1 MNGRSCTTSTT
12 LFVEYRLFIYLTR
25 ANSIEMNT
33 LKNGVAFESV
43 GNLFLNGK
51 APYISIRLATDAII
65 VKYAVAAMKVCRP
78 QLRY

>member
-1 MNGRSCTTSTT
+1 
-12 LFVEYRLFIYLTR
+12 
-25 ANSIEMNT
+25 MNT